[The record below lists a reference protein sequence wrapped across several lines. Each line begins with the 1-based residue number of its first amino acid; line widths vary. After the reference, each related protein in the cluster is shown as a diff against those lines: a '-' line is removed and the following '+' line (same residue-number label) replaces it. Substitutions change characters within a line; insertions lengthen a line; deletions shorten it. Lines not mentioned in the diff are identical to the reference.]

1 MNGESTMSNSMFDS
15 NVRLE
20 VVRNAEGV
28 LDKGPE
34 FTVEGALAEEQ
45 EKYPPYLRVL
55 VSVWQT
61 KQDIEAGGSAED
73 IVARG
78 LGVGES
84 LAPGRWSARVTTVYG
99 DFKRGCPATGLAHAV
114 GNDGEEP
121 RGFETYTWI
130 TRLHILE
137 DMLLKEQLEEQP

>member
-1 MNGESTMSNSMFDS
+1 MSNSMFDS
-15 NVRLE
+15 NVTLE
-20 VVRNAEGV
+20 MVRKAEGA
-28 LDKGPE
+28 LEKGIY

-45 EKYPPYLRVL
+45 EKYGRYLRVL

-61 KQDIEAGGSAED
+61 EQDIQEGGSPED

-78 LGVGES
+78 LGVGEPKPD
-84 LAPGRWSARVTTVYG
+84 APGRWSATVEILAG
-99 DFKRGCPATGLAHAV
+99 DFRRGCPATGLAHAV
-114 GNDGEEP
+114 GNDGKEP

-137 DMLLKEQLEEQP
+137 EMLLKDKPKEQP